1 MENKVYG
8 QNYVIK
14 GQMSFDGI
22 GRGEFYDFCFSVANA
37 EKEAVD
43 MMVAESNDDAMDS
56 LKRSALVAL
65 CCENPLMI
73 SDIMEDI
80 LTQSTDYEYHDLDIG
95 DYLSACAADDFG
107 EEFLVYNFLEIESLE
122 IYWNEY
128 QMIER
133 KIYNKELSASD
144 INNIKQ
150 IACVL
155 YNCGYHEIDT
165 DLITIESAELIEDAS
180 AKTVSGVFTWDD

>member
-22 GRGEFYDFCFSVANA
+22 GRGEFYDFCFSVANV
-37 EKEAVD
+37 EKETVD
-43 MMVAESNDDAMDS
+43 MMVAESNDDVIDS

-65 CCENPLMI
+65 CCANPLMI

-80 LTQSTDYEYHDLDIG
+80 LTQSTDYENHDLDIG

-144 INNIKQ
+144 INKIKD

-165 DLITIESAELIEDAS
+165 DLITIESASLVEDAS
-180 AKTVSGVFTWDD
+180 AKTLSGVLTWDD

>member
-1 MENKVYG
+1 MENKVCG
-8 QNYVIK
+8 QNHVIK

-80 LTQSTDYEYHDLDIG
+80 LTQSTDSEYHDLDIG

-128 QMIER
+128 QIIER

-165 DLITIESAELIEDAS
+165 DLITIESASLEEDAS